1 MSNKNDS
8 RTKAFGTVQNNK
20 GFKSPKS
27 RQKFVIAIFIVIIL
41 ILASLATLIVS
52 KVVDRLNQTT
62 QPTTP
67 PPADNTTTVPY
78 DPDDIKIGNLLVVDK
93 ANQFD
98 YKTNGW
104 DKVDS
109 SDVIDYSSL
118 PNNLKNVWAY
128 KNDPAYNPEINKYT
142 KISVGGKMVST
153 YHLGTYA
160 TSTVLEETTLL
171 AFNRMMMDY
180 CTQLGLD
187 SVAENRSASDLVV
200 AWGWSDAET
209 LVSDVANDTKPEFY
223 DHATGM
229 SISLRYYDVNAQNNV
244 TLTEGVFKANYKWIY
259 DNAHKYG
266 FIVRYPE
273 NCNCERSFD
282 ESQVGVR
289 LRYVGYEHA
298 YYIKT
303 NNLCLEEYI
312 TLLRDHHKAS
322 GDHLTFTADNGK
334 TYEVY
339 YVALSGKPTSIP
351 VPTDKEYYVSG
362 DNMNGFIVTVTQ

>member
-8 RTKAFGTVQNNK
+8 RTKAFGTVKNNK

-62 QPTTP
+62 QPPTL
-67 PPADNTTTVPY
+67 PPANNTTTVPY
-78 DPDDIKIGNLLVVDK
+78 DPDDIRIGNLLVVDK
-93 ANQFD
+93 TYDFD
-98 YKTNGW
+98 YKLNNMEMSGDMTNVGKLPQNIVNLYIFKNNASN
-104 DKVDS
+104 DAATKVQIPGTDR
-109 SDVIDYSSL
+109 YA
-118 PNNLKNVWAY
+118 P
-128 KNDPAYNPEINKYT
+128 
-142 KISVGGKMVST
+142 T
-153 YHLGTYA
+153 YELSGLNTANQIALH
-160 TSTVLEETTLL
+160 TTALD
-171 AFNRMMMDY
+171 AFNRMLLDY
-180 CTQLGLD
+180 CTTSG
-187 SVAENRSASDLVV
+187 SVDLSTYTEGSASKLSV
-200 AWGWSDAET
+200 AWGWSNYDELQKDLA
-209 LVSDVANDTKPEFY
+209 SYGDSFR

-229 SISLRYYDVNAQNNV
+229 TI
-244 TLTEGVFKANYKWIY
+244 TLKKQKANNEQETVTEAILKQDFKWIY
-259 DNAHKYG
+259 DNAYKYG
-266 FIVRYPE
+266 FIIRYPDG
-273 NCNCERSFD
+273 CKCERSFTT
-282 ESQVGVR
+282 SARVH

-351 VPTDKEYYVSG
+351 VPTDKEYYISG